1 MSSADDAE
9 IARDVQCTE
18 CGTLYDR
25 PHGYRTR
32 CYLCPKCREA
42 FGVAFDAWGYWQKYA
57 DGDDR
62 P

>member
-25 PHGYRTR
+25 PHGYRTSFTR
-32 CYLCPKCREA
+32 SGGETVSALALPA
-42 FGVAFDAWGYWQKYA
+42 IAVSLPDLFPA
-57 DGDDR
+57 
-62 P
+62 